1 MPFNYLP
8 VFVEKAAPKPA
19 RKLKMVSP
27 SRSAWQPKVPPLA
40 SAKIALLTSAAV
52 RTLDQPPFVPPDDA
66 TYRRIP
72 AEPHS
77 ADLIM
82 DHKSPLGKHTRH
94 DPEIVFPRSALKA
107 LAKQRV
113 VGSVAM
119 SHFSFVGGTRNHHG
133 VENDLAQGVARDLT
147 QQEVDLAVLTPF

>member
-19 RKLKMVSP
+19 RKLKQVPP

-40 SAKIALLTSAAV
+40 SARIALLTSTAV
-52 RTLDQPPFVPPDDA
+52 RTLDQPPFVPPNDA
-66 TYRRIP
+66 TYRTIP

-77 ADLIM
+77 ADLVM
-82 DHKSPLGKHTRH
+82 DHKSPLGNYARH

-107 LAKQRV
+107 LAEKGV
-113 VGSVAM
+113 VGSVAT
-119 SHFSFVGGTRNHHG
+119 SHFSFAGGTQNHHG
-133 VENDLAQGVARDLT
+133 VENDLAHCVT
-147 QQEVDLAVLTPF
+147 QELREQKVDLALLTPF